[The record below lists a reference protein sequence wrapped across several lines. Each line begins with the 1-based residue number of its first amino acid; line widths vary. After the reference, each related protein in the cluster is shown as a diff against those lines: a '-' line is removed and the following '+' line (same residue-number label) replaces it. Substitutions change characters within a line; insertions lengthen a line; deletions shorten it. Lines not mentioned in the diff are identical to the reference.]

1 MKDIPILS
9 TDSIFHT
16 LHKHT
21 SLYLL
26 LSQSGKGPNVKVV
39 ESDNKEKL
47 YFGVEDPITA
57 SAGNFK
63 LLLILRRISI
73 RTQFSN

>member
-1 MKDIPILS
+1 MNAITDQLLS
-9 TDSIFHT
+9 Y
-16 LHKHT
+16 LHKPT

-26 LSQSGKGPNVKVV
+26 LCTSGKGPNVEVV

-57 SAGNFK
+57 SAGNLFTD
-63 LLLILRRISI
+63 S
-73 RTQFSN
+73 